1 VATTQSDPESDR
13 ETAEHHTRLDPQVKV
28 ALIGAVGLVV
38 ATAVSAVGALMTGWL
53 QYNGPGSG
61 SEHKTS
67 ASART
72 SGRSSALIVSPFQG
86 DEVSQCAAVSGV
98 TPQLEKNQTYW
109 LVVRGPGPGSTYYL
123 NRRIEPSARPESS
136 ASGTYDKWGVQ
147 ATVGGKKKDA
157 GLPYELILV
166 RTETLTDDFASRMAN
181 ENWDLGNRLPQGATR
196 ADSVNVRRTPTEC

>member
-1 VATTQSDPESDR
+1 VAATPSDPESDR
-13 ETAEHHTRLDPQVKV
+13 ETEQRRTRMDTQVKV
-28 ALIGAVGLVV
+28 ALIGAVALV
-38 ATAVSAVGALMTGWL
+38 AAAPVSALMAGWL
-53 QYNGPGSG
+53 QYIGPGSG
-61 SEHKTS
+61 SEQKTS
-67 ASART
+67 ASARP

-86 DEVSQCAAVSGV
+86 DEVSQCPAVSGV

-109 LVVRGPGPGSTYYL
+109 LVVRGPGPWSTYYL
-123 NRRIEPSARPESS
+123 NRRIEPTARAETS

-181 ENWDLGNRLPQGATR
+181 NHWDLGNHLPQGATR
-196 ADSVNVRRTPTEC
+196 VDSVNVRRTTTEC